1 MTTTPTTT
9 RLSYR
14 GQYRAR
20 GNRGPWLTLCERD
33 SEPAT
38 WDELLTMPALSG
50 CDLRVVGIRHI
61 DPVPGA
67 TLFTFAGVQNRPANG
82 VSDPLLKPKVARSA
96 VAASAVPAANT
107 EGSWPQP

>member
-20 GNRGPWLTLCERD
+20 SNRGPWLTLCERA

-50 CDLRVVGIRHI
+50 CDLRVVTIRHVE
-61 DPVPGA
+61 PVPGA
-67 TLFTFAGVQNRPANG
+67 KLFTFGDVRERQAKGAERPL
-82 VSDPLLKPKVARSA
+82 PTPKVACSPA
-96 VAASAVPAANT
+96 GASPFAAANNRA
-107 EGSWPQP
+107 GPPSG